1 MESVSKPDIEKYM
14 EGLPITAGL
23 FCWYLPTDIENRNK
37 MQNIHIRTSVK
48 QILADTI
55 TPVSIYLRLRDVFP
69 RSILLESSD
78 YHTSE
83 DSYSFICLQPFASF
97 VVEKGQIKR
106 FWEGD
111 QTHVQEITG
120 EVSVPDE
127 LNRFI
132 QSFQVGTADPRIRTN
147 GIFGY
152 SSYDAV
158 RYFEDINIA
167 AKSKESIPEMV
178 YSVYRIIIAINHFQ
192 NTLTLLENQ
201 TDGYTSQIEYV
212 KSLLYSRNFA
222 TYPFHPQSGEKSNLT
237 DKEYMELVTRGK
249 EHCHRGDVFQIVLS
263 RQFRQDFTGD
273 EFNVYRCLRSVNPS
287 PYLFYFDYGS
297 YRIFGSSP
305 EALLQIKDRVA
316 YIHPIAG
323 TFKRTGDDEK
333 DKDLAV
339 ELTRDKKENS
349 EHIMLVDLAR
359 NDLSRN
365 ADNVVVETYREI
377 QFYSHVIH
385 MVSKVSGMLPKD
397 YNAIQVMG
405 DTFPAGTLT
414 GAPKYKAMEL
424 IELYE
429 NQNRA
434 YYGGGIGYMGFD
446 GNFNHAIVIRSFLSM
461 NNTLFYQAGAGIVAD
476 SVEENE
482 LNEVNNKLM
491 ALKKAIDMA
500 KEI

>member
-1 MESVSKPDIEKYM
+1 
-14 EGLPITAGL
+14 
-23 FCWYLPTDIENRNK
+23 
-37 MQNIHIRTSVK
+37 MQNVEIHTQVRQV
-48 QILADTI
+48 LADTI
-55 TPVSIYLRLRDVFP
+55 TPVSLYLRLRDVFP
-69 RSILLESSD
+69 QSILLESSD
-78 YHTSE
+78 YHASE
-83 DSYSFICLQPFASF
+83 DSYSFICLQPFSSF
-97 VVEKGQIKR
+97 VVEDGKIFR
-106 FWEGD
+106 FWQGEQTSILDIGD
-111 QTHVQEITG
+111 G
-120 EVSVPDE
+120 VSVVAE
-127 LNRFI
+127 LNSFV
-132 QSFQVGTADPRIRTN
+132 QSFKVNNPDPRIRTN

-158 RYFEDINIA
+158 KYFEDINIA
-167 AKSKESIPEMV
+167 NNPSEDYAIPDIV
-178 YSVYRIIIAINHFQ
+178 YSAYRIIIAINHFQ
-192 NTLTLLENQ
+192 NTLTILENQ
-201 TDGYTSQIEYV
+201 TKGYTGQIDYIQ
-212 KSLLYSRNFA
+212 SLLFSKSFS
-222 TYPFHPQSGEKSNLT
+222 TYPFQSEDEEKSNLS
-237 DKEYMELVTRGK
+237 DREYMEMVSRGK
-249 EHCHRGDVFQIVLS
+249 EHCNRGDVFQIVLS

-287 PYLFYFDYGS
+287 PYLFYFDYGN

-305 EALLQIKDRVA
+305 EALLQIDERVA

-397 YNAIQVMG
+397 YNAVKVMG
-405 DTFPAGTLT
+405 DTFPAGTLS

-424 IELYE
+424 IDRYE
-429 NQNRA
+429 SQNRG
-434 YYGGGIGYMGFD
+434 YYGGGIGYLGFD

-461 NNTLFYQAGAGIVAD
+461 NNTLYYQAGAGIVAD

-491 ALKKAIDMA
+491 ALKKAIDLA

>member
-1 MESVSKPDIEKYM
+1 MQKVKIKTES
-14 EGLPITAGL
+14 
-23 FCWYLPTDIENRNK
+23 R
-37 MQNIHIRTSVK
+37 

-69 RSILLESSD
+69 QSILLESSD

-83 DSYSFICLQPFASF
+83 DSYSFICLDPFASF
-97 VVEKGQIKR
+97 IVDKGQIIIMG
-106 FWEGD
+106 EGD
-111 QTHVQEITG
+111 RKSIRDIVEG
-120 EVSVPDE
+120 LSVPGE
-127 LNRFI
+127 LNRFVK
-132 QSFQVGTADPRIRTN
+132 SFEIVNKDARIRTN

-152 SSYDAV
+152 SNYDAV
-158 RYFEDINIA
+158 KHFEDIDITA
-167 AKSKESIPEMV
+167 ERSEDYDIPDMV
-178 YSVYRIIIAINHFQ
+178 YSVYRFIIAVNHFQ
-192 NTLTLLENQ
+192 NTLTILENQ
-201 TDGYTSQIEYV
+201 TEGYESRIDYIQ
-212 KSLLYSRNFA
+212 SLLYSRNFS
-222 TYPFHPQSGEKSNLT
+222 TYPFSPGSGERSNLS
-237 DKEYMELVTRGK
+237 DREYMDMVTKGK

-263 RQFRQDFTGD
+263 RQFSQDFTGD

-305 EALLQIKDRVA
+305 EALLQIQDRVA

-323 TFKRTGDDEK
+323 TFRRTGDDEK

-365 ADNVVVETYREI
+365 AENVVVETYREI

-385 MVSKVSGMLPKD
+385 MVSKVSGMLPRE
-397 YNAIQVMG
+397 YNALQVMG
-405 DTFPAGTLT
+405 DTFPAGTLS

-424 IELYE
+424 IDRYE
-429 NQNRA
+429 NQSRG
-434 YYGGGIGYMGFD
+434 YYGGGIGYLGFD
-446 GNFNHAIVIRSFLSM
+446 GNFNHAIMIRSFLSM